1 LQVFK
6 IENPFGRRSPEI
18 IRLAVMMY
26 VLFPMPLRTVEDLP
40 HERSIAI
47 SHYEKARLYCRCV
60 AAEH

>member
-1 LQVFK
+1 LQSFE
-6 IENPFGRRSPEI
+6 IENPFGQRSPEI
-18 IRLAVMMY
+18 LRLAVMTY

-47 SHYEKARLYCRCV
+47 SHYEKARLYCSYV